1 MIYFDNAATTLPKP
15 PEVIRAV
22 VEAMES
28 FGNPSRGA
36 HEAALKAGRK
46 VEECRDRL
54 AAMFNCPDP
63 ARIAFTKN
71 VTEALNLAINSV
83 GGHIVSSQAE
93 HNSVLRPLFRRKNF
107 SLVEVDD
114 LGRYQAEDVARAIRP
129 DTQAVVLAQA
139 SNLTGNLAP
148 FEEIGAICRDRK
160 LLFIVDAAQSA
171 GLFKL
176 DMQAL
181 SIDALCFT
189 GHKSLYGPQGTGGIC
204 LSPAFTPEPPAVGGS
219 GSHSFESSQPSELP
233 DLLEAGT
240 LNAHGLAGLAAG
252 LAYVE
257 RNWPALAEETLALAR
272 RFYEGAR
279 QIDGAVFY
287 GDYQAPLR
295 APIVTLNLGAM
306 PADEAAGLLEEDY
319 GLAVR
324 AGAHCAPLLH
334 RRFGTEKQGALR
346 FSFSSF
352 NRPEE
357 IDLAVAALKKIAEKA
372 PAR

>member
-1 MIYFDNAATTLPKP
+1 MIYFDNAATTFPKP
-15 PEVIRAV
+15 PEVI
-22 VEAMES
+22 EAMVAALNS

-36 HEAALKAGRK
+36 HEVSLRAGRK
-46 VEECRDRL
+46 VEECRDKL
-54 AAMFNCPDP
+54 AALFNCADP

-71 VTEALNLAINSV
+71 VTEALNIAVNSV
-83 GGHIVSSQAE
+83 DGHIVSSQAE
-93 HNSVLRPLFRRKNF
+93 HNSLLRPLFRRNNF
-107 SLVEVDD
+107 SLVEVDE
-114 LGRYQAEDVARAIRP
+114 LGRYQAEDIIRAIRP
-129 DTQAVVLAQA
+129 DTTAVALAQA

-181 SIDALCFT
+181 AIDALCFT

-204 LSPAFTPEPPAVGGS
+204 LSPAFNARPLAVGGS
-219 GSHSFESSQPSELP
+219 GSHSFESAQPSELP

-252 LAYVE
+252 LDYVE
-257 RNWPALAEETLALAR
+257 SNWPGLAEKTRALAR

-279 QIDGAVFY
+279 QIEGIVFY
-287 GDYQAPLR
+287 GDYQALLR
-295 APIVTLNLGAM
+295 APIVSLNLGAI
-306 PADEAAGLLEEDY
+306 PADEAAGILEEDY

-352 NRPEE
+352 NRPDE
-357 IDLAVAALKKIAEKA
+357 IDLAVDALKKIARTIHK
-372 PAR
+372 